1 MKRSKLLA
9 VLSFII
15 AIIILDFLVLY
26 FKGEVTGGSIGNPS
40 LPPAAGKDSVIS
52 VSELMKKALI
62 NSSVNVKGTVNRILD
77 DYKSKKGYSYQ
88 QFYITDGSEEIKIFC
103 SQRYGNIDV
112 KEGEAVLV
120 KGKFQKYYND
130 LEIYGYC
137 SDIKIL

>member
-1 MKRSKLLA
+1 MKRSKFLI
-9 VLSFII
+9 II
-15 AIIILDFLVLY
+15 AFIAAILILDFLVLY
-26 FKGEVTGGSIGNPS
+26 FKGDITGGSIGNPS
-40 LPPAAGKDSVIS
+40 LPPASKDSVLS

-112 KEGEAVLV
+112 KQGEAVLI
-120 KGKFQKYYND
+120 KGKFQKYYNE

-137 SDIKIL
+137 SDVKIL